1 MKIMAVD
8 YGDAHTGLAC
18 CDRTQTLASPI
29 GVIDERNFQTC
40 VEKVAAAAVE
50 YEVGEVVVGNP
61 INMNGTYGPRSEKCR
76 MFADMLQNFLE
87 IPVVMWDE
95 RSTTVTAHNMMND
108 VNKRGK
114 ERKKVID
121 AVAAAVILQNYLDY
135 KANLLA
141 REKAKRDALKAAK
154 RAAQEGSASAG
165 ETITSADA
173 EPTQPDCGA
182 DTAQMLEAGA

>member
-95 RSTTVTAHNMMND
+95 RLTTVEADRTMMETGIRREN
-108 VNKRGK
+108 RK
-114 ERKKVID
+114 EYVDMI
-121 AVAAAVILQNYLDY
+121 AAVFILQGYLDY
-135 KANLLA
+135 LSHQK
-141 REKAKRDALKAAK
+141 ES
-154 RAAQEGSASAG
+154 QEN
-165 ETITSADA
+165 
-173 EPTQPDCGA
+173 
-182 DTAQMLEAGA
+182 

>member
-1 MKIMAVD
+1 MAVD

-135 KANLLA
+135 KGCGHINPQRLL
-141 REKAKRDALKAAK
+141 LKLVNYLHLRLK
-154 RAAQEGSASAG
+154 SAEVLIQHINSLLQQF
-165 ETITSADA
+165 IT
-173 EPTQPDCGA
+173 
-182 DTAQMLEAGA
+182 DTAE

>member
-76 MFADMLQNFLE
+76 MLQICFRIFSKYPLLCGTSVR
-87 IPVVMWDE
+87 P
-95 RSTTVTAHNMMND
+95 RSLH
-108 VNKRGK
+108 
-114 ERKKVID
+114 
-121 AVAAAVILQNYLDY
+121 
-135 KANLLA
+135 
-141 REKAKRDALKAAK
+141 
-154 RAAQEGSASAG
+154 
-165 ETITSADA
+165 TI
-173 EPTQPDCGA
+173 
-182 DTAQMLEAGA
+182 

>member
-1 MKIMAVD
+1 MRSHHVTLTRPALR
-8 YGDAHTGLAC
+8 AAALAL
-18 CDRTQTLASPI
+18 LAAPLL
-29 GVIDERNFQTC
+29 
-40 VEKVAAAAVE
+40 AAPAAAVE

-141 REKAKRDALKAAK
+141 REKAK
-154 RAAQEGSASAG
+154 QE
-165 ETITSADA
+165 EK
-173 EPTQPDCGA
+173 
-182 DTAQMLEAGA
+182 

>member
-95 RSTTVTAHNMMND
+95 RSSTVTAIGFMND

-114 ERKKVID
+114 KRKEVLD
-121 AVAAAVILQNYLDY
+121 SAAAAVILDGYLAWR
-135 KANLLA
+135 KNHP
-141 REKAKRDALKAAK
+141 
-154 RAAQEGSASAG
+154 
-165 ETITSADA
+165 DA
-173 EPTQPDCGA
+173 E
-182 DTAQMLEAGA
+182 

>member
-95 RSTTVTAHNMMND
+95 RLTTVEADRTMMETGIRREN
-108 VNKRGK
+108 RK
-114 ERKKVID
+114 EYVDMI
-121 AVAAAVILQNYLDY
+121 AAVFILQGYLDY
-135 KANLLA
+135 LSNQQAT
-141 REKAKRDALKAAK
+141 
-154 RAAQEGSASAG
+154 QEN
-165 ETITSADA
+165 
-173 EPTQPDCGA
+173 
-182 DTAQMLEAGA
+182 